1 MRPAIAVDI
10 GGTKIA
16 AALVT
21 VDGEMSERREAP
33 TPANRGPGAVLDAVA
48 ELVADLVASEVGGI
62 AGIGIGTAGV
72 VDTCSGRIVSSTD
85 TISGWAGTDVRSGI
99 CERLGSDLTAVVVHN
114 DVDAH
119 ALGEAWLGAART
131 APSALVIAVGTG
143 IGGAIIAGG
152 RLWTGEHHAAGE
164 IGHIPTPGAEGLR
177 CPCSREGHL
186 EALASGASIA
196 RRYRS
201 LAGADMDARTVIDQA
216 EAGEPV
222 ARGIVADA
230 AVGLGHAIAGLVTTI
245 DPACVVVG
253 GGVAESG
260 AVWWEPLID
269 TCRAD
274 LIDALASIPIERAE
288 LGPAAALLGAARAVF
303 DAVDETSAIEDRAS

>member
-1 MRPAIAVDI
+1 MKRALAVDI

-21 VDGEMSERREAP
+21 ADGEMSRRCEAP
-33 TPANRGPGAVLDAVA
+33 TPADQGPQAVLDAVA
-48 ELVADLVASEVGGI
+48 ALAADLISDESDGI
-62 AGIGIGTAGV
+62 AGVGIGTAGV
-72 VDTCSGRIVSSTD
+72 VDACSGCIVSSTE

-99 CERLGSDLTAVVVHN
+99 HERLGGDLAAVVVHN

-119 ALGEAWLGAART
+119 ALGEAWLGAAR
-131 APSALVIAVGTG
+131 AASSVLMIAVGTG
-143 IGGAIIAGG
+143 IGGAIIVGG
-152 RLWTGEHHAAGE
+152 RLWTGAHHAAGE
-164 IGHIPTPGAEGLR
+164 IGHVPTPGAEGLR

-196 RRYRS
+196 RRYRT
-201 LAGADMDARTVIDQA
+201 LAGVETNARTVIERA

-222 ARGIVADA
+222 ALGIVRDA
-230 AVGLGHAIAGLVTTI
+230 AIGLGHAIAGLVTTI

-260 AVWWEPLID
+260 AVWWEPMRE

-274 LIDALASIPIERAE
+274 LIDALAAVPIVRAE
-288 LGPAAALLGAARAVF
+288 LGSSAALLGAARAAF
-303 DAVDETSAIEDRAS
+303 DALDATRPGEGRAS